1 MGALVLNL
9 KKGEDFYIINAGE
22 KIRVSVDRIDGPVRF
37 RLLVEKGFN
46 HLFRITDQHS
56 EEIHKNVR
64 VSAGEGRRDIAKVTI
79 MAPANVQ
86 IVRGSLLKDK

>member
-9 KKGEDFYIINAGE
+9 KKGQDFYINNAGE
-22 KIRVSVDRIDGPVRF
+22 KIRVSVDRIDGPVKF

-46 HLFRITDQHS
+46 HLFKIDDRHS

-64 VSAGEGRRDIAKVTI
+64 VSAGIGRQDMAKVTI